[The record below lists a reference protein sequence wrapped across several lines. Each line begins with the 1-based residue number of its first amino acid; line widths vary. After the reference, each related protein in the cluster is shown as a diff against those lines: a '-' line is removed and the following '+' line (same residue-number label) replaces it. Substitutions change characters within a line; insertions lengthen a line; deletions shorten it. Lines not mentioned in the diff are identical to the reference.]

1 MHKQVILFLTIILHY
16 LLIIFCVF
24 VKLIMKMTLTYEIKI
39 LDYKIKAN
47 QAQCNLDRE
56 EANISAL
63 SSSQLE
69 KYEYLTGKD
78 LGYKQG

>member
-1 MHKQVILFLTIILHY
+1 
-16 LLIIFCVF
+16 
-24 VKLIMKMTLTYEIKI
+24 MKMTLTYEIKI

-69 KYEYLTGKD
+69 KYEYLTRKD
-78 LGYKQG
+78 LGYKSRVVEKAKFQ